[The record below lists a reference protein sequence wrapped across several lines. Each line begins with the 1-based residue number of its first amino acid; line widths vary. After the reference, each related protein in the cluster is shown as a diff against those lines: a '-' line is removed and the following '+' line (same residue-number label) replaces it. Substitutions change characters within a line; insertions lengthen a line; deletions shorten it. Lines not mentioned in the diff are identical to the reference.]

1 MSEFLFMTCQVGAE
15 PTLKRELARYRPSF
29 RFAYS
34 RPGFLTFKLPENHR
48 LPDDFA
54 LHSVFARSYGFSLG
68 KVDVADPAAAAGQV
82 WSLAAGRDFQA
93 LHAWSRDRLSP
104 GEHGYE
110 PGRTDDDRKLAQQIL
125 RENVLAAWAE
135 RCGSECAREWNA
147 TVGQVVG
154 VEAPAD

>member
-1 MSEFLFMTCQVGAE
+1 MTCQVGAE

-48 LPDDFA
+48 LADDFA

-68 KVDVADPAAAAGQV
+68 KVEAADPAAAAEQV
-82 WSLAAGRDFQA
+82 WALAAGREFQA
-93 LHAWSRDRLSP
+93 LHVWSRDRLPP

-110 PGRTDDDRKLAQQIL
+110 PGRTDDDRKLEASIREAVPEAFAAL
-125 RENVLAAWAE
+125 RGAGPTKKGQLVLD
-135 RCGSECAREWNA
+135 
-147 TVGQVVG
+147 VIV
-154 VEAPAD
+154 VEAA